1 MGHVPIDVRH
11 VSGYEELEQWVAL
24 RNKAMPDDPENAQMM
39 ALIRATELDHVDLL
53 ASIDGELVGTAMLA
67 GDPHSAGSSHPFAE
81 IVVLPEHRGR
91 GVGATLFT
99 HLSSHARRL
108 GKEGFVGEARA
119 GDSAALAFLERRGYV
134 EDVRTE
140 QYALDLAAV
149 PDAEPPGGIEIAWL
163 ADRAD
168 LVPGM
173 HEVARSSY
181 PGLSYRSGRAAQT
194 LQDWQM
200 YELGEPALRLELTAI
215 ALAEGEVVGYSPMV
229 DLPAIE
235 AVRQRLIVRPGERL
249 GEIAVALTCA
259 QARRG
264 RELGLAKII
273 SWRRNEANATIQEAL
288 GFVLRAVSIGFRGPL
303 EAERASS

>member
-1 MGHVPIDVRH
+1 MPIDVH
-11 VSGYEELEQWVAL
+11 QVSGYGELEQWVAL
-24 RNKAMPDDPENAQMM
+24 RNEAMPDDPENAQMM

-81 IVVLPEHRGR
+81 IVVSPRHRGR
-91 GVGATLFT
+91 GVGATLFSE
-99 HLSSHARRL
+99 LSTHARRL

-119 GDSAALAFLERRGYV
+119 GDAAAIAFLERRGYV
-134 EDVRTE
+134 EDTRTE
-140 QYALDLAAV
+140 QYALELSAL
-149 PDAEPPGGIEIAWL
+149 PDTESIGDIAIAWL
-163 ADRAD
+163 VDRAD

-173 HEVARSSY
+173 YEVASSVY
-181 PGLSYRSGRAAQT
+181 PGLSYRAARQAET

-215 ALAEGEVVGYSPMV
+215 AIADDEVVGYSPMV

-235 AVRQRLIVRPGERL
+235 GVRQRLIVRQGDRL
-249 GEIAVALTCA
+249 GEIAVAMTCA
-259 QARRG
+259 QAKRG
-264 RELGLAKII
+264 RDLGLARII
-273 SWRRNEANATIQEAL
+273 SWRRNEANAIIQEAL

-303 EAERASS
+303 EAERASR